1 MNLLPSVVE
10 SVAQART
17 AQASWRQTSLGE
29 RLRIV
34 RGVRQRLAES
44 CEDFALAA
52 SSPSHPQEE
61 VLLSEILPLL
71 EACKYLERSAGAI
84 LAVKRLD
91 GRGLPWWLWG
101 VTSEIH
107 REPFGVVGVI
117 SPSNYPLFLAGVQIL
132 QALVAGNAVVWKPAP
147 GCAKISAK
155 FVELL
160 LSVNLP
166 SGLLLL
172 LPESVEAGIAL
183 TQSAIDKLL
192 FTGGFDNGVHVLKNL
207 AENAVPAVLEL
218 SGSDP
223 VFVRE
228 DADLSTVA
236 KALQFGTML
245 NQGRTCMAPRK
256 VFAVRSMIAE
266 VESAIKGRFATVRL
280 DPSVAVGAPKI
291 EKLIVLI
298 NDALRRG
305 ARLVYGEVHPSGIRF
320 PCVIAD
326 VASDMEIAHADLF
339 FPVLLLLP
347 VESEEEALQTAAK
360 SGYALAASVFSRD
373 LTEANRLCRKINAG
387 LVSIN
392 DLIVPSA
399 DPRIAFG
406 GSGKSGYGVTRGG
419 DGLLALTRGKVIQVR
434 KRGSLQHLEAET
446 IDPMLAGAVIR
457 VMHSSGVRSKWSAFL
472 ALCKRFGRRSSKA

>member
-1 MNLLPSVVE
+1 MNPLPSVVE

-17 AQASWRQTSLGE
+17 AQASWRQTPVRE
-29 RLRIV
+29 RLQIV
-34 RGVRQRLAES
+34 RRVRRRLAES

-52 SSPSHPQEE
+52 SSPAHPQAE
-61 VLLSEILPLL
+61 VLVSEILPLL
-71 EACKYLERSAGAI
+71 EACKFLERSAGAI
-84 LAVKRLD
+84 LAVKRLS

-101 VTSEIH
+101 VSSEIH

-132 QALVAGNAVVWKPAP
+132 QALVAGNAVVWKPAA
-147 GCAKISAK
+147 GCAKTSAK

-166 SGLLLL
+166 SGLVRL
-172 LPESVEAGIAL
+172 LPDTIEAGIAL
-183 TQSAIDKLL
+183 TQTAIDKLL

-207 AENAVPAVLEL
+207 AENAVPAVAEL
-218 SGSDP
+218 SGADP
-223 VFVRE
+223 VFVCA
-228 DADLSTVA
+228 DADLTIVA
-236 KALQFGTML
+236 KALQFGSML

-256 VFAVRSMIAE
+256 VFALRGLIAE
-266 VESAIKGRFATVRL
+266 VEAAIKSRFALVSL
-280 DPSVAVGAPKI
+280 GAAVAVGTPKI
-291 EKLIVLI
+291 ESLIALI

-305 ARLVYGEVHPSGIRF
+305 ARLIHGEVHPSGIRF

-326 VASDMEIAHADLF
+326 VASDMEIVRADLF

-347 VESEEEALQTAAK
+347 VESEEEALQAAAN
-360 SGYALAASVFSRD
+360 SGYALAASVFSKD
-373 LTEANRLCRKINAG
+373 LREASRLCRKINAG
-387 LVSIN
+387 LVSVN

-419 DGLLALTRGKVIQVR
+419 EGLLALTRGKVIQVR
-434 KRGSLQHLEAET
+434 KRGSLQHLESNP
-446 IDPMLAGAVIR
+446 IDPMLAGALIR
-457 VMHSSGVRSKWSAFL
+457 VMHAGGLRRKWSAFL
-472 ALCKRFGRRSSKA
+472 ALCQKSWRRSSTG